1 MGKIIVT
8 SGGYLD
14 GQRGENLDSL
24 ISDTCKG
31 KKVLILSNATI
42 TGSNVK
48 GVPNIKTNF
57 EKLGCVVD
65 VVCLTDDNVEQIHEC
80 DVVYITGGDMAPL
93 GEMVTPKTKENLL
106 KFLSNGGTV
115 IGESAG
121 SIILGEDFK
130 WYYDVKKGT
139 KPKYD
144 IELPSYKGFGL
155 VSFNIYPHWNKAKE
169 DQKSRVREYSKEHNI
184 DIIEML
190 DGEWIEEIFLNN
202 NINLI

>member
-14 GQRGENLDSL
+14 GQRGEKLDTV
-24 ISDTCKG
+24 ISDSCKG

-65 VVCLTDDNVEQIHEC
+65 VIYLTDDNIEQIHEY

-93 GEMVTPKTKENLL
+93 AEMVTPKIKENILQ
-106 KFLSNGGTV
+106 FLTGGGTI

-130 WYYDVKKGT
+130 WYYEVKKGT

-144 IELPSYKGFGL
+144 VILPSYKGFGL
-155 VSFNIYPHWNKAKE
+155 IDFTIYPHWNKVKQE
-169 DQKSRVREYSKEHNI
+169 QREKVKEYSKTSQIKIVPME
-184 DIIEML
+184 
-190 DGEWIEEIFLNN
+190 DGEWIEKIVLNN
-202 NINLI
+202 NYNI

>member
-14 GQRGENLDSL
+14 GQRGEQLDIL
-24 ISDTCKG
+24 IYDICKG

-65 VVCLTDDNVEQIHEC
+65 VVCLTDDNVEQIHEF

-93 GEMVTPKTKENLL
+93 GEMVTPKIKENILQ
-106 KFLSNGGTV
+106 FLTGAGTI

-144 IELPSYKGFGL
+144 VVLPNYKGFGL
-155 VSFNIYPHWNKAKE
+155 IDFTIYPHWNKAKQE
-169 DQKSRVREYSKEHNI
+169 QKEKVKEYSKTSRI
-184 DIIEML
+184 KIITME
-190 DGEWIEEIFLNN
+190 DGEWIEKIILN
-202 NINLI
+202 